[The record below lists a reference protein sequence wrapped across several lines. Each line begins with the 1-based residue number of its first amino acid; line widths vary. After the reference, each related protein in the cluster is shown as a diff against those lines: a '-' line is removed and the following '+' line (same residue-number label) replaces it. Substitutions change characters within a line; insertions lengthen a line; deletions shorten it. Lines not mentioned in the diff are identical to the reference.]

1 MRRILPL
8 LALLSACA
16 PLPDDADLPDGV
28 ETASAALGA
37 GAITPDTRVA
47 VGAGTFKDPATG
59 ATVRRSIT
67 MITNELAVV
76 PAAVAPSDLTVT
88 LGGKT
93 RKLLV
98 ARQTTPTNGD
108 LVVAQLTGALL
119 LGTPPIATNFK
130 REFAATAPKVGASL
144 YCYGIGGIVVPDS
157 VGSMLTTVK
166 DIVGDELSLEYKNAG
181 SSAEDI
187 GGYCEA
193 ADSARLVAIITA
205 SLPDPQQPGAGQLK
219 ARLVDKVVK
228 GLPAVRAAIDFGWL
242 HNAVSFVDGANQAI
256 QAPLVRLPR
265 DPARAS
271 QGFYL
276 IDDANPPQG
285 GQWYFLVSAKD
296 GLCLTTNG
304 MQACDFQSDSHR
316 WTIDS
321 NSNGDTLIVNRRGEW
336 LMPGPGSVVFQWPFG
351 PPQRPWR
358 IFANRY

>member
-8 LALLSACA
+8 LVLATACA
-16 PLPDDADLPDGV
+16 PLPDEGDLPDGIAV
-28 ETASAALGA
+28 NSAALGA

-47 VGAGTFKDPATG
+47 VGVGTIKDPATG
-59 ATVRRSIT
+59 GTVRRSIT
-67 MITNELAVV
+67 MITNDLAVV
-76 PAAVAPSDLTVT
+76 PARVAPSDLTVT

-108 LVVAQLTGALL
+108 LVVAQLTGTLP
-119 LGTPPIATNFK
+119 LGTPPASTGYK
-130 REFAATAPKVGASL
+130 REFAASTPKVGASL
-144 YCYGIGGIVVPDS
+144 YCYGVGGIVVPDS
-157 VGSMLTTVK
+157 VGSMVTTVK

-181 SSAEDI
+181 SSDEDI
-187 GGYCEA
+187 GGYCES

-205 SLPDPQQPGAGQLK
+205 SIPDPQQSGAGHLK

-242 HNAVSFVDGANQAI
+242 HTAVSFVDATNQAI

-276 IDDANPPQG
+276 IDDANPPLG

-304 MQACDFQSDSHR
+304 MATCDFQSDSHR

-321 NSNGDTLIVNRRGEW
+321 NSNGDTLIANRRGQW
-336 LMPGPGSVVFQWPFG
+336 LMPGPGSAIFQWPFG